1 MAAAFVLEGGS
12 IDVNA
17 RIPPHPRN
25 KACSASASQRN
36 HGFTRED
43 YAHVF
48 RSYLGVT
55 QFSR

>member
-1 MAAAFVLEGGS
+1 MPAQQAQ
-12 IDVNA
+12 
-17 RIPPHPRN
+17 
-25 KACSASASQRN
+25 QRN

-55 QFSR
+55 QFWLKNGIAGTILTAT